1 MADFNWNDHPVVQDQ
16 AAPQAFNWGAHP
28 EVADSQPG
36 QLEAFA
42 RGAGSGLTLGAEPAI
57 AGAGSGAL
65 AALSPGASWDD
76 IVKAYKT
83 ERDSEKG
90 ANDKASAAHPI
101 TSMAGNLVGGLPL
114 ALLTDGATELGAA
127 GGAAKAAQ
135 SGAILGA
142 GAGVGNAVS
151 EGKGLADTA
160 KDAITGAGTG
170 MLTGA
175 ALHGAMGV
183 GKELANTE
191 AAQNFA
197 KAFKYGTQGT
207 DLVTKAG
214 GKAAQEGISDA
225 SQALGMGLRDANK
238 SAGQT
243 LGNVR
248 QALSDSGA
256 TVNTT
261 PTVDGIKKA
270 ISNLQNS
277 ENPNAAGDAQF
288 LQKYLDNLV
297 LGKKTPVTFNEIN
310 PEEVIPG
317 TPSAQD
323 KLLAQKAKLEAQ
335 ENLLPK
341 GATSDI
347 QQSTDDSG
355 NPFLNLVKQV
365 PGEDAA
371 SPKVGIK
378 TTLPDAPGTPDQV
391 IPGGLGPDQTQTVR
405 MGGIDPNATPFTK
418 ANDIK
423 QALTEFA
430 GNAGNNSPLKTNMA
444 TNSLSG
450 LGKDLNNSITGAPIG
465 EGPATQLAS
474 ATNDSKLSYG
484 ALKSLGLDDSDFS
497 RNPITGEMELNQD
510 ADQSLKNKLR
520 QLGRGPDTQA
530 GQNSS
535 DRINNALEQLQQ
547 IDPEAAARLG
557 PQVQQAAEQNALY
570 QKGQGNLLTKSGL
583 LSTAPVQVGNRLG
596 NTGVAQ
602 GISKAAS
609 FAGDTVANAVKGVS
623 NSDLVQGAKSMMA
636 TGSPTAYKLASQVA
650 DAASKTGTARN
661 AALFSLLQQ
670 PGYRDLVKTHIP
682 GLATQSDSNQ
692 SEQSN
697 QPGVPGDQ
705 QGQ

>member
-1 MADFNWNDHPVVQDQ
+1 MAFNWNDHPVVQDQ
-16 AAPQAFNWGAHP
+16 AAPQAFNWDKHP
-28 EVADSQPG
+28 EVTSPEEPG

-76 IVKAYKT
+76 IVKAYKAT
-83 ERDSEKG
+83 RDSEKG
-90 ANDKASAAHPI
+90 ANDKASAAHPV

-142 GAGVGNAVS
+142 GAGAGNAIS
-151 EGKGLADTA
+151 EGKGLSDTA

-175 ALHGAMGV
+175 ALHGAMGA

-238 SAGQT
+238 SAGAQ
-243 LGNVR
+243 LGAVR
-248 QALSDSGA
+248 QAMQAGGQ
-256 TVNTT
+256 
-261 PTVDGIKKA
+261 TVDTSPTISGIQKA
-270 ISNLQNS
+270 ISNL
-277 ENPNAAGDAQF
+277 NASADPDAASDAAF
-288 LQKYLDNLV
+288 LQKYMDNLTK
-297 LGKKTPVTFNEIN
+297 GSSTAENPIGIN
-310 PEEVIPG
+310 PD
-317 TPSAQD
+317 TTNFDTANQM
-323 KLLAQKAKLEAQ
+323 
-335 ENLLPK
+335 
-341 GATSDI
+341 
-347 QQSTDDSG
+347 
-355 NPFLNLVKQV
+355 KQ
-365 PGEDAA
+365 
-371 SPKVGIK
+371 
-378 TTLPDAPGTPDQV
+378 TLTRFG
-391 IPGGLGPDQTQTVR
+391 
-405 MGGIDPNATPFTK
+405 
-418 ANDIK
+418 
-423 QALTEFA
+423 
-430 GNAGNNSPLKTNMA
+430 GNAGNNAPLKTNEA
-444 TNSLSG
+444 TNAMSG
-450 LGKDLNNSITGAPIG
+450 LAKDLNGNILGSPVG

-497 RNPITGEMELNQD
+497 RNPLTGEMELNQD

-547 IDPEAAARLG
+547 IDPEAAQRLR

-596 NTGVAQ
+596 NTGLAQ
-602 GISKAAS
+602 GASKVAS
-609 FAGDTVANAVKGVS
+609 FAGDTIANAVKGVS

-697 QPGVPGDQ
+697 EPGIPGDQ